1 MAENN
6 CLNDSQNI
14 ALIDRIIVDLTT
26 ILGSIVGFERKF
38 GSLKKAEIKSIDTLG
53 SELQDAIDAYTAKHA
68 DDVPVPL
75 SNILT
80 DYGVDLD
87 GFAPTM
93 NLW

>member
-14 ALIDRIIVDLTT
+14 SLIDRVIVDLTT
-26 ILGSIVGFERKF
+26 ILGSIIGFERKF
-38 GSLKKAEIKSIDTLG
+38 GSLKKEEIKSIDTLG
-53 SELQDAIDAYTAKHA
+53 SELQAALDAYTAKHA
-68 DDVPVPL
+68 DDEPVPNVF
-75 SNILT
+75 S

-87 GFAPTM
+87 GFASNM